1 MSNDLK
7 IWDLDQL
14 KIVLCSIPVE
24 GGYGEGEVLKLERTQ
39 PTFTTKMG
47 ADGVVT
53 RSKTYN
59 GHFKITLT
67 LMQTSASN
75 ALFSALHLLDQTASN
90 GAGVGATA
98 ITDLAGG
105 TTYVASKS
113 WIAEAPSPTFG
124 REATHRDWVIETADM
139 KGFEAGN

>member
-1 MSNDLK
+1 MGDLK

-14 KIVLCSIPVE
+14 KAIIVGVPID

-47 ADGVVT
+47 ADGGIT

-67 LMQTSASN
+67 LMQTSRAN
-75 ALFSALHLLDQTASN
+75 LLLSAIHELDRTASN
-90 GAGVGATA
+90 GAGVAPTA
-98 ITDLAGG
+98 IVDLGGG
-105 TTYVASKS
+105 TNYKASKS
-113 WIAEAPSPTFG
+113 WISEAPSPTFG
-124 REATHRDWVIETADM
+124 REATHRDWTVETADM
-139 KGFEAGN
+139 TGFELGN